1 MPQQEQNAYILGTE
15 AAELYR
21 LGLQH
26 QVWASEAHTGW
37 KHAGFTAGQ
46 TILDLGCGP
55 GFCTKE
61 LGYVVGQTGKVIGV
75 DKSEAYID
83 FLNDIKHKYNLPIEA
98 VFADFDDMNLED
110 NSLDGIYC
118 RWAMA
123 WIPNVEEILIK
134 VYKALKPGAK
144 VVFHEY
150 YEWSLLQTSPES
162 PRLKKAI
169 KQALQTFYDSE
180 GTVDIGKYLPKLFE
194 NLGMKVISQR
204 PMNKL
209 ATPDKLDWQ
218 WPRTFFQIY
227 FPKVSEAGY
236 LTDEEVKS
244 ALEELETLGSDPNA
258 TILTPQMVEVIAQK

>member
-1 MPQQEQNAYILGTE
+1 MSQQERNAYILGTE
-15 AAELYR
+15 AAELHR

-26 QVWASEAHTGW
+26 QVWASEAHRGW
-37 KHAGFTAGQ
+37 RTAGFNAGQ

-75 DKSEAYID
+75 DKSETFIN
-83 FLNDIKHKYNLPIEA
+83 FLNDIKEKYNLPIEA
-98 VFADFDDMNLED
+98 HFADFDEMELED
-110 NSLDGIYC
+110 NSLDGVYC

-123 WIPNVEEILIK
+123 WIPNVEEVLAK

-150 YEWSLLQTSPES
+150 YDWSLLQTSPEF
-162 PRLKKAI
+162 PNLKKAI
-169 KQALQTFYDSE
+169 KQSLQTFYDSE
-180 GTVDIGKYLPKLFE
+180 GTVDIGKYLPKLFSD
-194 NLGMKVISQR
+194 LGMKVISQR

-227 FPKVSEAGY
+227 FPKVAEVGY
-236 LTDEEVKS
+236 ITVDDAQK
-244 ALEELETLGSDPNA
+244 ALEELEILGNNPNA
-258 TILTPQMVEVIAQK
+258 TILTPQMVEVIAEK

>member
-1 MPQQEQNAYILGTE
+1 MSQQEQNAYILGTE
-15 AAELYR
+15 TAELHR

-26 QVWASEAHTGW
+26 QVWASEAHKGW
-37 KHAGFTAGQ
+37 QNAGFTAGQ

-61 LGYVVGQTGKVIGV
+61 LGYIVGQTGKVIGI
-75 DKSEAYID
+75 DKSKVFID
-83 FLNDIKHKYNLPIEA
+83 FLNDIKNKHSLPIDA
-98 VFADFDDMNLED
+98 QYADFNNMQLEN
-110 NSLDGIYC
+110 NSLDGVYC

-123 WIPNVEEILIK
+123 WIPNVEEVLKK

-150 YEWSLLQTSPES
+150 YDWSLLQTSPGL
-162 PRLKKAI
+162 PNLKKAI

-180 GTVDIGKYLPKLFE
+180 GTVDIGKHLPKIF
-194 NLGMKVISQR
+194 NDLGMKVISQR

-209 ATPDKLDWQ
+209 ATPNKLDWQ

-227 FPKVSEAGY
+227 FPKVAEVGY
-236 LTDEEVKS
+236 LTVDEAQK
-244 ALEELETLGSDPNA
+244 ALEELEVLGTNPNA